1 MFTPIEDFS
10 GCRILLSNDDGINAP
25 GLAVLEK
32 IARSLTDDVWVVA
45 PAHEQSGA
53 GHSLTLHQPLRPTE
67 LGENRY
73 MIDGTPTDCVLV
85 AVQHLMEET
94 PPDLVLSGINMGA
107 NLGEDVH
114 YSGTVAAA
122 LEATL
127 QDIPAIAFSQL
138 LDANGDAP
146 WETVE
151 RHAPDLIRSVCK
163 SSWGRNT
170 LININ
175 IPALGLDDL
184 KGVKLATQGKHKVGD
199 DLILR
204 EDPRGR
210 PYMWIGPPRM
220 SGTPDAGTDLQ
231 LTAQGYIT
239 VTPLSVDMTDHQ
251 TLDALK
257 QVLE

>member
-1 MFTPIEDFS
+1 MFKPIEDFT

-32 IARSLTDDVWVVA
+32 IAHTLSDDVWVVA

-53 GHSLTLHQPLRPTE
+53 GHSLTLHHPLRPTQ
-67 LGENRY
+67 LGDKRY

-85 AVQHLMEET
+85 AAQHIMEDH
-94 PPDLVLSGINMGA
+94 PPDLMLSGVNMGA

-114 YSGTVAAA
+114 YSGTIAAA

-127 QDIPAIAFSQL
+127 QDIPAIAFSQIL
-138 LDANGDAP
+138 GEGRQAS
-146 WETVE
+146 WEAVE
-151 RHAPDLIRSVCK
+151 HYAPDLIRLVCK
-163 SSWGRNT
+163 SSWHRNT

-175 IPALGLDDL
+175 IPALGSDEV
-184 KGVKLATQGKHKVGD
+184 KGVRLATQGKHKLGD

-210 PYMWIGPPRM
+210 PYMWIGAPRT
-220 SGTPDAGTDLQ
+220 SGTPDEGTDLL
-231 LTAQGYIT
+231 LTAQGYIS
-239 VTPLSVDMTDHQ
+239 VTPLCVDLTDYD
-251 TLDALK
+251 TLAALK

>member
-1 MFTPIEDFS
+1 MFTPLDDLS
-10 GCRILLSNDDGINAP
+10 KCRILLSNDDGVHAP
-25 GLAVLEK
+25 GLAVLER
-32 IARSLTDDVWVVA
+32 IARSLSDDVWVVA

-53 GHSLTLHQPLRPTE
+53 GHSLTLHHPLRPTK
-67 LGENRY
+67 LGDKRY

-85 AVQHLMEET
+85 AVQHIMEDT

-127 QDIPAIAFSQL
+127 QGVPSIALSQL
-138 LDANGDAP
+138 MNGEPDWATA
-146 WETVE
+146 EAF
-151 RHAPDLIRSVCK
+151 APDLIRSVCK
-163 SSWGRNT
+163 ASWGRDT

-175 IPALGLDDL
+175 FPDLPAGEV
-184 KGVKLATQGKHKVGD
+184 KGTKLTHQGKHKIGD

-210 PYMWIGPPRM
+210 PYMWIGAARM
-220 SGTPDAGTDLQ
+220 SETPDEKSDLHIA
-231 LTAQGYIT
+231 AQGYIS
-239 VTPLSVDMTDHQ
+239 VTPLCVDLTDYK
-251 TLDALK
+251 TLTTLSK
-257 QVLE
+257 VLE

>member
-1 MFTPIEDFS
+1 MFTPIEDFAGS
-10 GCRILLSNDDGINAP
+10 RILLSNDDGINAP

-32 IARSLTDDVWVVA
+32 IARTLTDDVWVVA

-53 GHSLTLHQPLRPTE
+53 GHSLTLHHPLRPTE
-67 LGENRY
+67 LGKNRY
-73 MIDGTPTDCVLV
+73 MVDGTPTDCVLV
-85 AVQHLMEET
+85 AVQHLMEDT

-138 LDANGDAP
+138 LPPDGDAP

-151 RHAPDLIRSVCK
+151 HYAPDLIRSVCK

-175 IPALGLDDL
+175 IPPLGLGEV

-220 SGTPDAGTDLQ
+220 SGTPDEGTDLQ
-231 LTAQGYIT
+231 LTAQGYIS
-239 VTPLSVDMTDHQ
+239 VTPLCVDLTDHE
-251 TLDALK
+251 TLGALRR
-257 QVLE
+257 VLE

>member
-1 MFTPIEDFS
+1 MFAPVHDLS
-10 GCRILLSNDDGINAP
+10 GSRILISNDDGINAP

-32 IARSLTDDVWVVA
+32 IARTLTDDVWVVA

-53 GHSLTLHQPLRPTE
+53 GHSLTLHHPLRPTQ
-67 LGENRY
+67 LGDKRF
-73 MIDGTPTDCVLV
+73 MVDGTPTDCVLV
-85 AVQHLMEET
+85 AGQHIMTDT

-138 LDANGDAP
+138 MNGSPNWDAAEHYAAG
-146 WETVE
+146 
-151 RHAPDLIRSVCK
+151 LIRSVCK
-163 SSWGRNT
+163 VGWARNT

-175 IPALGLDDL
+175 FPDL
-184 KGVKLATQGKHKVGD
+184 PVAEIKGVKLARQGKHKLGD
-199 DLILR
+199 DLVVR
-204 EDPRGR
+204 EDPRGK
-210 PYMWIGPPRM
+210 PYIWIGAPRV
-220 SGTPDAGTDLQ
+220 SETKDEGTDLN
-231 LTAQGYIT
+231 LTAAGYIS
-239 VTPLSVDMTDHQ
+239 VTPLCVDLTDTE
-251 TLDALK
+251 TLLALK

>member
-1 MFTPIEDFS
+1 MFKPIEDFT

-32 IARSLTDDVWVVA
+32 IARTLSDDIWVVA

-53 GHSLTLHQPLRPTE
+53 GHSLTLHHPLRPTQ
-67 LGENRY
+67 LGDKRY
-73 MIDGTPTDCVLV
+73 MIDGTPTDCVLI
-85 AVQHLMEET
+85 AAQHIMEEH
-94 PPDLVLSGINMGA
+94 PPDLMLSGVNMGA

-114 YSGTVAAA
+114 YSGTIAAA

-138 LDANGDAP
+138 LGEGGQASWDA
-146 WETVE
+146 VE
-151 RHAPDLIRSVCK
+151 HHAPDLVRSVCK
-163 SSWGRNT
+163 SGWGRNT

-175 IPALGLDDL
+175 IPALKVGEV

-210 PYMWIGPPRM
+210 PYMWIGPPRI
-220 SGTPDAGTDLQ
+220 SGTPDEGTDL
-231 LTAQGYIT
+231 LLAAQGYIT
-239 VTPLSVDMTDHQ
+239 VTPLCVDLTDHA
-251 TLDALK
+251 TLAALK